1 MTGEADRMMTM
12 RDVVNYLR
20 LNADAVNRLVQNDDL
35 AASGV
40 GKNRRFRKKDVD
52 KWAKE
57 NLGYGSTD

>member
-1 MTGEADRMMTM
+1 MMTM

-20 LNADAVNRLVQNDDL
+20 LSADTVDRMVQDGEL

-40 GKNRRFRKKDVD
+40 GKNRRFRKKEVD

-57 NLGYGSTD
+57 NLGFFDPAC